1 MCLACPGEIVMR
13 QNKFRGN
20 IFVANLPNGFT
31 DEELAQLFD
40 PYGIVLG
47 AFMAREAGG
56 KGTKGCG
63 LVNVAPPRAAE
74 AAIAALDGLSVRG
87 RKIEVRSSAPGMA
100 ITIPKPPRAPRTQP
114 APHATGDEGHEAVP
128 YAAARRPAQRP
139 VVVEYRNRFRSLA
152 PGFDRR

>member
-1 MCLACPGEIVMR
+1 MR

>member
-1 MCLACPGEIVMR
+1 MR

-40 PYGIVLG
+40 PHGIVLG
-47 AFMAREAGG
+47 AFMAREPGG

-74 AAIAALDGLSVRG
+74 AAIAALDGTSVRG
-87 RKIEVRSSAPGMA
+87 RKIEVRSSTPGMA
-100 ITIPKPPRAPRTQP
+100 ITIPRPQRAPRPAAAPQQADADAEP
-114 APHATGDEGHEAVP
+114 APYAV
-128 YAAARRPAQRP
+128 ARRPAR
-139 VVVEYRNRFRSLA
+139 A
-152 PGFDRR
+152 P

>member
-1 MCLACPGEIVMR
+1 MR

-40 PYGIVLG
+40 PFGIVVG

-74 AAIAALDGLSVRG
+74 AAIAALDGTSVRG
-87 RKIEVRSSAPGMA
+87 RKIEVRSSTPGMA
-100 ITIPKPPRAPRTQP
+100 ITIPRPPRAPRP
-114 APHATGDEGHEAVP
+114 AVTPADDGDAGAHAAP
-128 YAAARRPAQRP
+128 RRQAQRP